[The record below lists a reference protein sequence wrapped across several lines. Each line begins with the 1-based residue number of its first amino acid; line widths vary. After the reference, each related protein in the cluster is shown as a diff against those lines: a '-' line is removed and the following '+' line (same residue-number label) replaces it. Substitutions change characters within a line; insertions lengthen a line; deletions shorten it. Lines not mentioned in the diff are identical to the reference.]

1 MADTL
6 LNQLDDQL
14 KVTEDECRD
23 YRNFLERLE
32 SAADTEDQAMLDEE
46 LAKVQYYFFSFGELR
61 LCPPWCRV
69 LHTLLG
75 LCHPVAVGAGSLH
88 VVMAG

>member
-46 LAKVQYYFFSFGELR
+46 LAKVQ
-61 LCPPWCRV
+61 
-69 LHTLLG
+69 
-75 LCHPVAVGAGSLH
+75 
-88 VVMAG
+88 